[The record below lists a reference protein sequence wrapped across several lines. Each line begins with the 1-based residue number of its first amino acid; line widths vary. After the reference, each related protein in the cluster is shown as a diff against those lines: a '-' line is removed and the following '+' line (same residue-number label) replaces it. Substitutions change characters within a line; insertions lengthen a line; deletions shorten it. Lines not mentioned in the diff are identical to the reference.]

1 MSTLPLIPITSEDWV
16 DLYAESGL
24 TTGTKLTI
32 LNRGTCFILLQESS
46 TKPVLSS
53 IDGELLST
61 VFESTPRGFVK
72 QGSSKIWAICVGEGK
87 NSSLSVQ
94 EDS

>member
-1 MSTLPLIPITSEDWV
+1 MSTLPLVPITSEDWV

-24 TTGTKLTI
+24 STGTALTI
-32 LNRGTCFILLQESS
+32 LNRGTCFTLLQESA
-46 TKPVLSS
+46 TKPGLTSK
-53 IDGELLST
+53 DGELLST

-87 NSSLSVQ
+87 TSSLSVQ
-94 EDS
+94 DDS